1 MYLDMRTHFR
11 PPHDRFMVPC
21 TTGVLFVMVAL
32 ATASDVLA
40 EDVFVTAVVG
50 EPFGVATIEMPLDS
64 AMFGNTFPAL
74 RVSGSDGRVLYP
86 VSNDLITSGR
96 PSDRPTPEPGGGRL
110 LNRVGS
116 LIRELASGDELLQQT
131 VARRVSFLFLGAE
144 PLTVTLSDQQGVIG
158 NYPIAPR
165 QDPDVHAS
173 VLNTWWKGYTNA
185 AQKQIEAADHPAIAH
200 LYLIAMLARRTGLPL
215 PGWYAES
222 EQNEDQLL
230 STLKLIG
237 GAAGVGESMFG
248 QAAAETQ
255 PTQVPSEPLPAPP
268 RWIPKQ
274 VRGDVKDAVVE
285 PLATKVPPDCFYI
298 RYGSFQNYLWFQ
310 DLTDEHGGDI
320 TRMLTLRGIVN
331 HGTERLETQL
341 HMKMTQLSR
350 MLGGTVI
357 EDQALIGRDLFLND
371 GASMGVLIK
380 SKSGF
385 LLKTSIT
392 ADRTQLANDDASVT
406 LENLK
411 IKGREVSL
419 LSSGD
424 NRVRSFLI
432 QDGGYLF
439 VSNSRKL
446 TEQFID
452 VASTGRS
459 LAATPEFMLARKLM
473 PLEREDTIF
482 AYFSP
487 AMLRGLV
494 SPEYLIE
501 LRRRMFAKA
510 DVSLLQLARMAGSVE
525 SQLPRDELGA
535 ERLTATG
542 FLPPYFGLRSD
553 GSGVFEVGDTALDTK
568 RGARGTFLPIA
579 DVEIESVTPREFVWY
594 SRIANEYSNRFASM
608 DPIML
613 GIHRDESD
621 ADSQFERI
629 TVHAEV
635 APFDPGKYGKYARQ
649 LGPPTQVAMQFA
661 PDDIVAVQAH
671 VASEQVGPPTHLFAA
686 IKDTVPPTPEQFEG
700 IIKAY
705 FSLRQLPGYL
715 GAWPQPSTLD
725 RLPLGLGRGQ
735 PVGPGMSRLLGGL
748 YRFSDGQ
755 FSILSFQPEV
765 ITQSLPFLAA
775 TDVPSSAQVRATI
788 GDLNGSQIE
797 GWVNGQLYSRAR
809 TSSMATAQFL
819 DLLTTQFQLPS
830 DQVLPAV
837 RRILG
842 TDVQCSL
849 GGQYEYS
856 STHGQWI
863 STAWNGPVA
872 APNAPTD
879 YVAPAMKW
887 FRGAQISVTQL
898 DERVLAD
905 AVINL
910 NRE

>member
-1 MYLDMRTHFR
+1 MYFDMRTHSR
-11 PPHDRFMVPC
+11 PPHDRFTLPC
-21 TTGVLFVMVAL
+21 TAGFLFVMVSL
-32 ATASDVLA
+32 AAASDVLA
-40 EDVFVTAVVG
+40 EDVFVTAAVG
-50 EPFGVATIEMPLDS
+50 EPFGVVTIEMPLDS
-64 AMFGNTFPAL
+64 AMFGRTFPAL

-86 VSNDLITSGR
+86 VSNDLITLGR
-96 PSDRPTPEPGGGRL
+96 PSDRPAPEAGGGRL

-158 NYPIAPR
+158 NYPVVPR
-165 QDPDVHAS
+165 QDPAVHAS
-173 VLNTWWKGYTNA
+173 VLRTWWTGYTNA
-185 AQKQIEAADHPAIAH
+185 AQQQVEAADHPAIVQ
-200 LYLIAMLARRTGLPL
+200 LYLIAMLSRRIGLPL
-215 PGWYAES
+215 PNWYAES

-237 GAAGVGESMFG
+237 GVDGLGESMFG
-248 QAAAETQ
+248 QAAAGMQ
-255 PTQVPSEPLPAPP
+255 PAQVPSEPLPAPP
-268 RWIPKQ
+268 RWLSEG
-274 VRGDVKDAVVE
+274 VRSDVKDAVVE
-285 PLATKVPPDCFYI
+285 PIAKRVPPDCFYI

-310 DLTDEHGGDI
+310 DLTDAHGGDI
-320 TRMLTLRGIVN
+320 TRMITLRGIVN
-331 HGTERLETQL
+331 DSAERLETQL

-357 EDQALIGRDLFLND
+357 EDQALIGRDLFLTD

-380 SKSGF
+380 SRNGF
-385 LLKTSIT
+385 LLKTSING
-392 ADRTQLANDDASVT
+392 DRTKLANEDASVT
-406 LENLK
+406 LENIK
-411 IKGREVSL
+411 IDGRDVSL
-419 LSSGD
+419 LSSSD
-424 NRVRSFLI
+424 NRVRSFLT
-432 QDGGYLF
+432 QDGDYIF

-452 VASTGRS
+452 VANTGRS

-525 SQLPRDELGA
+525 SKMPRSEQGV
-535 ERLTATG
+535 ERLTAEG
-542 FLPPYFGLRSD
+542 FLPPSFGLRAD
-553 GSGVFEVGDTALDTK
+553 GSGVFELGDNALDTK

-579 DVEIESVTPREFVWY
+579 DIEIESVTPEEFAWY

-613 GIHRDESD
+613 GIHRDEND
-621 ADSQFERI
+621 ADSKLERI
-629 TVHAEV
+629 TIHAEV
-635 APFDPGKYGKYARQ
+635 APFDPGKYGKYAKQ
-649 LGPPTQVAMQFA
+649 LGPPTRVAMQFA
-661 PDDIVAVQAH
+661 PDDIIAVQAH

-705 FSLRQLPGYL
+705 FALRQLPGYL

-755 FSILSFQPEV
+755 FSILSFQPDV

-775 TDVPSSAQVRATI
+775 TDVPNSAQIRAAI

-809 TSSMATAQFL
+809 TSSMATAHFL
-819 DLLTTQFQLPS
+819 DLITSQFQLPP

-849 GGQYEYS
+849 GGQFEFS
-856 STHGQWI
+856 LTHGQWI

-872 APNAPTD
+872 APNAPAD

-887 FRGAQISVTQL
+887 FRGAQVSVTQL
-898 DERVLAD
+898 DDRVLAD

-910 NRE
+910 ARE